1 MVGLI
6 KFSFCCASGSAMFPL
21 KRKERPNGLSFSQGD
36 FIAWHYILEF
46 QVEFMLFEVA
56 EYEGIGARLAF
67 LKHHLCKFHCAIIIS
82 ENMSTS

>member
-1 MVGLI
+1 VL
-6 KFSFCCASGSAMFPL
+6 AGSAVFLL
-21 KRKERPNGLSFSQGD
+21 KRKERSFGLSFSQGD